1 MENPNSY
8 CTYVKNLDENNLHR
22 VYHDTEYGFVVTN
35 DNELFGRLIL
45 EINQAGLSWTTIL
58 KKKENFRNSFS
69 NFHIQKVAN
78 YKEKD
83 IQRLLNDVGIIR
95 NKLKINAIIFNAKK
109 ILIIQKKYGSFYY
122 WLRKNDHN
130 DVNKWVKLFKENF
143 KFTGGEITKE
153 FLMSIG
159 ILEGAHDL
167 SCPIVLELKNK
178 FMEKDFFHSKS
189 RFI

>member
-1 MENPNSY
+1 MGNLNSY

-22 VYHDTEYGFVVTN
+22 VYHDTEYGFVITN

-69 NFHIQKVAN
+69 NFHIAKVAN

-83 IQRLLNDVGIIR
+83 IQRLINDVGIIR

-109 ILIIQKKYGSFYY
+109 ILIIQKKYGSFYN
-122 WLRKNDHN
+122 WLRKNEQN
-130 DVNKWVKLFKENF
+130 DLNQWVKLFKENF
-143 KFTGGEITKE
+143 KFTGEEITKE

-159 ILEGAHDL
+159 ILEGAHDS
-167 SCPIVLELKNK
+167 SCPVVLEFKK
-178 FMEKDFFHSKS
+178 
-189 RFI
+189 

>member
-1 MENPNSY
+1 MGNLNSY
-8 CTYVKNLDENNLHR
+8 CTYVKNLDINNLHR

-69 NFHIQKVAN
+69 NFHIAKVAN

-83 IQRLLNDVGIIR
+83 IQRLINDVGIIR

-109 ILIIQKKYGSFYY
+109 ILIIQKKYGSFYN
-122 WLRKNDHN
+122 WLRKNEQN
-130 DVNKWVKLFKENF
+130 DLNQWVKLFKENF
-143 KFTGGEITKE
+143 KFTGEEITKE

-167 SCPIVLELKNK
+167 SCPVVLEFKK
-178 FMEKDFFHSKS
+178 
-189 RFI
+189 

>member
-8 CTYVKNLDENNLHR
+8 CTYVKNLDKNNLHR

-78 YKEKD
+78 YEEKD

-109 ILIIQKKYGSFYY
+109 ILIIQKKYGSFYN
-122 WLRKNDHN
+122 WLIKNKQSN
-130 DVNKWVKLFKENF
+130 INQWVKLFKEIF

-159 ILEGAHDL
+159 ILEGAHDS
-167 SCPIVLELKNK
+167 SCPVGLELKK
-178 FMEKDFFHSKS
+178 
-189 RFI
+189 

>member
-22 VYHDTEYGFVVTN
+22 IYHDTEYGFVVTN

-58 KKKENFRNSFS
+58 KKKENFRSSFS
-69 NFHIQKVAN
+69 NFHIHKVAN
-78 YKEKD
+78 YNEKD
-83 IQRLLNDVGIIR
+83 IKRLLNDSGIIR

-109 ILIIQKKYGSFYY
+109 IQIIQKRCGSFYN
-122 WLRKNDHN
+122 WLKKNAHN
-130 DVNKWVKLFKENF
+130 DLNQWVKLFKENF

-153 FLMSIG
+153 FLMCIG
-159 ILEGAHDL
+159 ILDGAHD
-167 SCPIVLELKNK
+167 SYCPINLEL
-178 FMEKDFFHSKS
+178 EKQTS
-189 RFI
+189 

>member
-1 MENPNSY
+1 MGNLNSY

-69 NFHIQKVAN
+69 NFHIAKVAN

-83 IQRLLNDVGIIR
+83 IQRLINDVGIIR

-109 ILIIQKKYGSFYY
+109 ILIIQKKYGSFYN
-122 WLRKNDHN
+122 WLRKNEQN
-130 DVNKWVKLFKENF
+130 DLNQWVKLFKENF
-143 KFTGGEITKE
+143 KFTGEEITKE

-159 ILEGAHDL
+159 ILEGAHDS
-167 SCPIVLELKNK
+167 SCTVVLEFKK
-178 FMEKDFFHSKS
+178 
-189 RFI
+189 